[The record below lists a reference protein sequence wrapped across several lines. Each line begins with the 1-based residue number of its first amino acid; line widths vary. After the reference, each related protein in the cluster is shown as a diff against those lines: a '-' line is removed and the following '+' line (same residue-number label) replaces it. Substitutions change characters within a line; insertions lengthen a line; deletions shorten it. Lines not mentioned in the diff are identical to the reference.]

1 MTIRVGINGFGSIGR
16 RFFRIALNRP
26 DIEVVA
32 INDLTP
38 PATSAHLLKYDSN
51 FGVLDAEVSATE
63 DAIVVNGNAVR
74 VYAQKDPAQI
84 PWRSHEVD
92 VVIEATGRFTDKAA
106 AQVHITGGGAKKVI
120 ISAPAKDEDITVVM
134 GVNHEQYDPT
144 QHHVI
149 SNASCTTNCL
159 APVAKVLHEKFGIVK
174 GMMNTVHSYT
184 NDQVMLDFPHKDLR
198 RARAGALSIIPTTTG
213 AAKAVALVLPE
224 LKGKLT
230 GFSLR
235 VPTPVVSVVDFTC
248 ELATKTTRE
257 EINAAL
263 KAAAEGPM
271 KGILAY
277 EEAELVSMDFKGNPH
292 SSIVDAPSTLI
303 LDGDFVKVIA
313 WYDNEWGYSTRLADL
328 IGYIASKGL

>member
-1 MTIRVGINGFGSIGR
+1 MTVRVGINGFGSIGR

-38 PATSAHLLKYDSN
+38 PSTSAHLLKYDSTY
-51 FGVLDAEVSATE
+51 GILDAPVEATE
-63 DAIVVNGNAVR
+63 DGLVVGGKMIR

-84 PWRSHEVD
+84 PWQAHEVD

-106 AQVHITGGGAKKVI
+106 AEVHITSGGAKKVI
-120 ISAPAKDEDITVVM
+120 ISAPAKNEDITIVM
-134 GVNHEQYDPT
+134 GVNQEQYDAA

-159 APVAKVLHEKFGIVK
+159 APVAKVLHDSFGVVK
-174 GMMNTVHSYT
+174 GMMNTIHSYT
-184 NDQVMLDFPHKDLR
+184 NDQVVLDFPHKDLR
-198 RARAGALSIIPTTTG
+198 RARGIGASIIPTTTG
-213 AAKAVALVLPE
+213 AAKAVALVLPA

-235 VPTPVVSVVDFTC
+235 VPTPAVSVVDFTA
-248 ELATKTTRE
+248 ELATSTTRE
-257 EINAAL
+257 AVNAAL

-277 EEAELVSMDFKGNPH
+277 EEHELVSVDFKGNKN
-292 SSIVDAPSTLI
+292 SSIVDAPSTL
-303 LDGDFVKVIA
+303 LLEGNLVKVIA
-313 WYDNEWGYSTRLADL
+313 WYDNEWGYSERLADL
-328 IGYIASKGL
+328 VSYVAAKGL